1 MSNILIGC
9 GGFQYFKA
17 PGDPL
22 INYAKIF
29 DFVEINSSFYN
40 IPELETCKNWK
51 NKVKFNKNFEFSV
64 KVYQDITHKN
74 SLKPIEE
81 NFGLFDRMKKIC
93 DVLDS
98 NILVFQTPY
107 ELKLNLSKL
116 KEIDEFFNQILS
128 NNIQF
133 VWEIR
138 SLKQMQSSNLNKLRE
153 ILMEYNI
160 SHCIDYS
167 KESPIYYNSNLEY
180 TRIFGLGEGNKYQ
193 FDDSEIKNLQKKF
206 IKTAG
211 NTQKVVVSFHTQR
224 MVHDAARSKQY
235 NDTRKFINI
244 TGNTGLKSF
253 LGAISEYKKYPITKN
268 QLIANHGWKIYDI
281 NKNKR
286 EKMINVLKNI
296 ENKTYKNRDDLV
308 KEIKKIEI
316 FK

>member
-1 MSNILIGC
+1 LIGC

-40 IPELETCKNWK
+40 IPELETCKKWK

-64 KVYQDITHKN
+64 KAYQDITHKN
-74 SLKPIEE
+74 SLKPIKE
-81 NFGLFDRMKKIC
+81 NIGLVDRMKNIC
-93 DVLDS
+93 DVLNS

-107 ELKLNLSKL
+107 ELELNVSKL

-128 NNIQF
+128 KNIQY

-138 SLKQMQSSNLNKLRE
+138 SLKQIESSNLEKLRE
-153 ILMEYNI
+153 MLMEYNI
-160 SHCIDYS
+160 IHCVDYS

-193 FDDSEIKNLQKKF
+193 FDDKEIKDLQKKF
-206 IKTAG
+206 IQT
-211 NTQKVVVSFHTQR
+211 NTNTKKLVVSFHTQR

-235 NDTRKFINI
+235 NDTGKFMNI
-244 TGNTGLKSF
+244 TGKYGLQSF
-253 LGAISEYKKYPITKN
+253 LGAIEEYEKYPTTKN
-268 QLIANHGWKIYDI
+268 QLIVNHGWKIYD
-281 NKNKR
+281 KNNYKR
-286 EKMINVLKNI
+286 EKMIDILKNI
-296 ENKTYKNRDDLV
+296 QNKTYKNRDELV
-308 KEIKKIEI
+308 KEIKKIDP
-316 FK
+316 FN